1 MENLNTFE
9 QFIHYF
15 QDNAGYVFQLFLE
28 HFLISIYGV
37 LLAAIVGIPI
47 GIWIARHRR
56 LVAPVIS
63 IANIIQTIPAIALLA
78 LLMLAMGL
86 GKKTVIMAVFLYA
99 LLPIIKN
106 TYTGLKAVDEHIV
119 DAGRGM
125 GMTKRQLL
133 TMVELPLSL
142 SVIIAGIRIALVIAI
157 GVTAIGSFIGA
168 QSLGDIII
176 RGTNATDGTSIILA
190 GALPTALMAVLADII
205 LGLIERRLDPTKR
218 KKLNQA
224 APSTENE

>member
-1 MENLNTFE
+1 MEQLNTFE
-9 QFIHYF
+9 QFMRYF
-15 QDNAGYVFQLFLE
+15 DDNAAYVFQLFLQ

-37 LLAAIVGIPI
+37 ILAAIVGIPI
-47 GIWIARHRR
+47 GIWIARYKR
-56 LVAPVIS
+56 LVTPIIA

-86 GKKTVIMAVFLYA
+86 GKTTVVMAVFLYA

-106 TYTGLKAVDEHIV
+106 TYTGIKAVDEYIV

-190 GALPTALMAVLADII
+190 GALPTALMAVLADIL
-205 LGLIERRLDPTKR
+205 LGIIERRLDPTKR

-224 APSTENE
+224 SPSTLNE

>member
-47 GIWIARHRR
+47 GVWIARHRR

-63 IANIIQTIPAIALLA
+63 VANIIQTIPAIALLA

-106 TYTGLKAVDEHIV
+106 TYTGIKAVDEHTV

>member
-47 GIWIARHRR
+47 GVWIARHRR

-106 TYTGLKAVDEHIV
+106 TYTGIKAVDEHIV
-119 DAGRGM
+119 DLGRGM

-224 APSTENE
+224 VPSAENE